1 MKQVFILLCVIFI
14 FFSCSSNGD
23 EEIVGTKYLQ
33 EILIKEHTYKFGEP
47 SKVGDTYEVFK
58 YSPTGKLIKKT
69 TNYYKA
75 IAQSRIEY
83 NTDYIY
89 DEKGRLVD
97 EKEFFYTVL
106 DYRYMY
112 SYNSI
117 DSISE
122 KKKYNKDGRL
132 YETWTY
138 EYEGD
143 KLSEA
148 TKIINYMSSLY
159 GYTYKY
165 SYEGNKII
173 ETAYKIPEGS
183 LWGVTVDEY
192 DSKGNFL
199 RNTWTNA
206 ETGKTVEQR
215 GASYEYDS
223 KGRVLKMLS
232 WGNTSTEITYKDF
245 FYSEEGVLQKVHLSY
260 SYKQDESD
268 LIYHYTHK

>member
-1 MKQVFILLCVIFI
+1 MKQVFILLCLVSVLY
-14 FFSCSSNGD
+14 SCSSDGD
-23 EEIVGTKYLQ
+23 EEIGGVKYLQ
-33 EILIKEHTYKFGEP
+33 EILIKEHVYKFGEP

-58 YSPTGKLIKKT
+58 YSPTGKLLKKT
-69 TNYYKA
+69 TNYFLA
-75 IAQSRIEY
+75 IAQSRVEY
-83 NTDYIY
+83 NTEYIY
-89 DEKGRLVD
+89 DIQDRLID
-97 EKEFFYTVL
+97 EKKFFYTVL
-106 DYRYMY
+106 DSRYMY
-112 SYNSI
+112 TYNSI
-117 DSISE
+117 DSLSGM
-122 KKKYNKDGRL
+122 KKYNEKGKL
-132 YETWTY
+132 LETWTY
-138 EYEGD
+138 EYEEG
-143 KLSEA
+143 KLSE
-148 TKIINYMSSLY
+148 TTRIDNFMSGVY

-183 LWGVTVDEY
+183 LWGVLVDEY

-199 RNTWTNA
+199 KNTWTNA

-232 WGNTSTEITYKDF
+232 WGNTPTNITYKDY

-268 LIYHYTHK
+268 LIYHYTYK